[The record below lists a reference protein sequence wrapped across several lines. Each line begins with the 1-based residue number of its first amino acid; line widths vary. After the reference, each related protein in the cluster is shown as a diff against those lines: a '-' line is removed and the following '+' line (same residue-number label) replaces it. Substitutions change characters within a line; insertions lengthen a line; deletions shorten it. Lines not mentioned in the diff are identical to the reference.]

1 MSDKYLFSSGL
12 IDIQGI
18 AINPNISAKVQALCF
33 YNVGVVQMN
42 FVEIAGEDYINWGND
57 DDYLISL
64 VGHKLG
70 MGERIEPNDP
80 LYPTK
85 PFKNYNFTSNEVI
98 PTTKPEIIS
107 DNRSVHNDADVAKIE
122 TLQAQLDEQRIKLK
136 TITDLL
142 INKGMI

>member
-18 AINPNISAKVQALCF
+18 SINPNISAKVQALCF
-33 YNVGVVQMN
+33 YNVGVVQMK
-42 FVEIAGEDYINWGND
+42 FVDIIGEDYINWGND

-85 PFKNYNFTSNEVI
+85 PFKNYNFTITDNI
-98 PTTKPEIIS
+98 PTSTIN
-107 DNRSVHNDADVAKIE
+107 DNRSVHNEADIHKIE
-122 TLQAQLDEQRIKLK
+122 TLQTQLDEQQKKLK

>member
-1 MSDKYLFSSGL
+1 MSDKYIFSSGL

-18 AINPNISAKVQALCF
+18 SINPNISAKVQCLCF

-42 FVEIAGEDYINWGND
+42 FVEIAGEEYINWSND
-57 DDYLISL
+57 DDYLIAL

-85 PFKNYNFTSNEVI
+85 PFKNYNFTITDNI
-98 PTTKPEIIS
+98 PTSIIN
-107 DNRSVHNDADVAKIE
+107 DNRSIHNEADVAKIE
-122 TLQAQLDEQRIKLK
+122 TLQAQLELQASKLK

>member
-85 PFKNYNFTSNEVI
+85 PFKNYNFTSTDNI
-98 PTTKPEIIS
+98 ATTII
-107 DNRSVHNDADVAKIE
+107 DNRSIHNEADIQKIQTMQEQIDA
-122 TLQAQLDEQRIKLK
+122 QASKLK
-136 TITDLL
+136 TITDML
-142 INKGMI
+142 IGKGLV

>member
-1 MSDKYLFSSGL
+1 MSDKYIFSSGL

-18 AINPNISAKVQALCF
+18 SINPNISAKVQCLCF
-33 YNVGVVQMN
+33 YNVGVVQMK
-42 FVEIAGEDYINWGND
+42 FVEIAGEEYINWGND

-85 PFKNYNFTSNEVI
+85 PFKNYNFTITDNL
-98 PTTKPEIIS
+98 PTTIN
-107 DNRSVHNDADVAKIE
+107 DNKSIHNDADVAKIE
-122 TLQAQLDEQRIKLK
+122 TLQSQLDEQRIKLK

>member
-18 AINPNISAKVQALCF
+18 SINPNISAKVQALCF

-57 DDYLISL
+57 DDYLIAL

-85 PFKNYNFTSNEVI
+85 PFKNYNFTITDNL
-98 PTTKPEIIS
+98 PTTIN
-107 DNRSVHNDADVAKIE
+107 DNRSIHNDADVAKIQ
-122 TLQAQLDEQRIKLK
+122 TLQEQLEEQQKKLK

-142 INKGMI
+142 INKGLV